1 MDSTPK
7 VIQPDVAQAYAALA
21 RRVTAI
27 DMALR
32 CGAIGPNIQNLI
44 RAEVEEAMKV
54 IHRYEN
60 PVLYIPFS
68 RP

>member
-1 MDSTPK
+1 MDSTPT

-21 RRVTAI
+21 RRVAAI
-27 DMALR
+27 DMALK
-32 CGAIGPNIQNLI
+32 CGAMGPNIQNLI
-44 RAEVEEAMKV
+44 RAEIEEAMKV
-54 IHRYEN
+54 IDRYEN

>member
-1 MDSTPK
+1 MDSTPT

-21 RRVTAI
+21 RHVAAI
-27 DMALR
+27 DMALK
-32 CGAIGPNIQNLI
+32 CGAMGPNIQNLI

>member
-44 RAEVEEAMKV
+44 RVTQHLKSKRLGCYFKV
-54 IHRYEN
+54 WICD
-60 PVLYIPFS
+60 F
-68 RP
+68 